1 MTTLLSNM
9 QLINQQQKDT
19 LQRFIQSRTVGDVLD
34 KAKPGLRDLVDLP
47 LTCTVEDALDLL
59 LAKDILSVPIY
70 HIEGNEKKYVAI
82 VSALDL
88 LKLLSA
94 KVSIETL
101 QSNSDTLL
109 MQLSEAISISE
120 PLAILKTTD
129 SLDQLLP
136 LLSVEKVHRVL
147 VQQASSSN
155 FVLLSQM
162 DLIRFFQANN
172 HHIGS
177 SVLDLPVDKI
187 KSSGIRSSINFKC
200 TAAVA
205 FLKLAAD
212 AHISA
217 LPIVDDNND
226 LIGEISAQ
234 DLRGLNRNR
243 WDSLLKPVVMY
254 LKASHGDLYAPLTC
268 HDRFTLSQ
276 IMSAFVLRKT
286 HRLWWMNYETGELR
300 GVVTLTDILS
310 TFTSIH

>member
-1 MTTLLSNM
+1 MTTFLSNM
-9 QLINQQQKDT
+9 QLINEQKDT
-19 LQRFIQSRTVGDVLD
+19 LQRFIQSKTVGDVFN
-34 KAKPGLRDLVDLP
+34 KVKPIHRELLDLP
-47 LTCTVEDALDLL
+47 LTSTMEEAFDLL
-59 LAKDILSVPIY
+59 LAEDILSVPIY
-70 HIEGNEKKYVAI
+70 YTENNEKKYVAI

-88 LKLLSA
+88 LKLLST
-94 KVSIETL
+94 KVSVETL
-101 QSNSDTLL
+101 HTNSDTLL
-109 MQLSEAISISE
+109 MPLSEAISISE
-120 PLAILKTTD
+120 PLTVLKSTD
-129 SLDQLLP
+129 SLGQLLS
-136 LLSVEKVHRVL
+136 LLSIEKAHRVL
-147 VQQASSSN
+147 VQQSSSSL
-155 FVLLSQM
+155 VLLSQM

-177 SVLDLPVDKI
+177 AMLDLSVDNI
-187 KSSGIRSSINFKC
+187 KPSGIKASLNFKC
-200 TAAVA
+200 TAAEA

-212 AHISA
+212 DRISA

-286 HRLWWMNYETGELR
+286 HRLWWMNYETGELK
-300 GVVTLTDILS
+300 GVITLTDILS
-310 TFTSIH
+310 TFASFH